1 MKEKLEK
8 QIEEYTKQLEQAK
21 VFVFKLQGAI
31 VSLTALVNEEEAPT
45 KKEDKKQEK

>member
-31 VSLTALVNEEEAPT
+31 ELLEEMM
-45 KKEDKKQEK
+45 KEDNGSKK